1 MREKRWLLCF
11 LVAVCCTFST
21 WALPSQDKTVT
32 LNLHNVSIETVLD
45 AVKKQ
50 TGVNMLYNSQ
60 MFKGVPPVS
69 INAKNEKWEVALKL
83 ILNPQGFDYV
93 VKDGIVVVRKLQTEK
108 RDNRIRG
115 TVIDSNKEPIPGA
128 SIIVKGT
135 RTGTSTNIEGEFTLD
150 VKDDKVTL
158 EISFIGMKKQTL
170 QVDATRRKS
179 LEITLVDDVKTLE
192 DVVVTGYNNVRKTSF
207 TGSSTQISGDDLR
220 KVSQTNILGALQSFD
235 PSFRLMTN
243 NQFGSDPNALPEMY
257 IRGSSGIGVK
267 ELDRD
272 QLSKSNLENNPNL
285 PTFIMDGFEVSIE
298 KVYDLDPTRIESMT
312 ILKDA
317 AATAIYGSR
326 AANGVV
332 VITTVAPKPGEIR
345 VSYNFTGTLELPDLR
360 DYNLANAS
368 QKLEIE
374 RLAGLFE
381 KGNNNNIDTSQG
393 MNAYY
398 KKYAYI
404 QKGVDT
410 DWMSLPLQNAFDHKH
425 SVLYI
430 EGGTPNLRYGVD
442 ASYNGVN
449 GVMKGSGRDRYSIG
463 FSLDYRVK
471 QLQVK
476 NTVTF
481 GHTKS
486 KESPYGS
493 FSDYTRMQPYE
504 TPYEDDGTL
513 KQRMLYSISSS
524 SRTSNNPLYEATL
537 GNYEWSAYDELVNNL
552 SLNWYLNDYLTV
564 KGQFSVTKK
573 YASSEKFYDP
583 LSSKVSVYGESD
595 DAYLAGDLYTE
606 KGGNF
611 DWNTNAFLY
620 YTRSFHSKHNI
631 NVSVGWEAASSN
643 TDNTKAHYRGFPSGE
658 FNSLNYATEIY
669 KKPTRTENTTRR
681 ISTLATAN
689 YTWND
694 IYLADASVRFDGSSE
709 FGANQKWAP
718 FFSGGLGV
726 NVHNYAF
733 LKGNKDIN
741 KLKVRASY
749 GRTGKVNFPAY
760 AATTMYQSLFDE
772 WYITGYGAVLKALGN
787 KDLTWEKTDKYNIG
801 IETLFFN
808 QRLTVEAEYYYEKT
822 IDLINDF
829 GLSSTSGFSSYK
841 NNMGEILNKGFELQ
855 LRADV
860 FRDRNWTVALWG
872 NMAHNTNEILKI
884 SDSQKK
890 YNERVAAFYQKEIDK
905 QLTTNSSLSDA
916 NYSVPIPQYAEGQ
929 SLTSI
934 WAVRSLGIDP
944 TTGKE
949 IFLNRDGSVTDKW
962 DASQEVAVGNTEP
975 KFNGSFG
982 LNVTY
987 KNWSLFASF
996 LYEWGGQEYNQTLVD
1011 NVENANIKTG
1021 NADIQYSNVDKRVL
1035 TDRWKKPG
1043 DIAQFKDIKDSN
1055 LTTLPTSRF
1064 VQDKALLHLN
1074 SLTISYDFDR
1084 EWIKKHLRMNM
1095 LRLEANTSELIN
1107 WNSIRQE
1114 RGLSYPRSWKMSF
1127 SLKAQF

>member
-257 IRGSSGIGVK
+257 IRGRSGIGVK

-374 RLAGLFE
+374 RLSGLFE
-381 KGNNNNIDTSQG
+381 NGIDTAQG

-398 KKYAYI
+398 KKYALI
-404 QKGVDT
+404 QKGIDT

-425 SVLYI
+425 SVYI

-493 FSDYTRMQPYE
+493 FSEYTRMQPYE
-504 TPYEDDGTL
+504 APYEDDGTL
-513 KQRMLYSISSS
+513 KQGMDFSLSPSTRA
-524 SRTSNNPLYEATL
+524 SNNPLYEATL
-537 GNYEWSAYDELVNNL
+537 GNYEWNAYDELVNNL

-583 LSSKVSVYGESD
+583 LSSKVSVAGDSD

-606 KGGNF
+606 KGGSL

-631 NVSVGWEAASSN
+631 NVSVGWEAASTN
-643 TDNTKAHYRGFPSGE
+643 TDNTNAHYRGFPSGE
-658 FNSLNYATEIY
+658 FSSLNYATEVY

-718 FFSGGLGV
+718 FFSGGLGL
-726 NVHNYAF
+726 NIHNYPF
-733 LKGNKDIN
+733 LKGNKEIN

-787 KDLTWEKTDKYNIG
+787 KDLSWEKTDKYNIG

-829 GLSSTSGFSSYK
+829 SLSSTSGFSSYK
-841 NNMGEILNKGFELQ
+841 NNMGEILNQGFELQ

-860 FRDRNWTVALWG
+860 FRDRNWTVSLWG

-890 YNERVAAFYQKEIDK
+890 YNERVAAFYQKEIDR

-916 NYSVPIPQYAEGQ
+916 NYSVPIAQYAEGQ

-982 LNVTY
+982 LNLAY

-1021 NADIQYSNVDKRVL
+1021 NVDLRVL
-1035 TDRWKKPG
+1035 TDRWQKPG
-1043 DIAQFKDIKDSN
+1043 DIAQFKNIKDGN

-1074 SLTISYDFDR
+1074 SLTVSYDFDR

>member
-1 MREKRWLLCF
+1 M
-11 LVAVCCTFST
+11 
-21 WALPSQDKTVT
+21 
-32 LNLHNVSIETVLD
+32 
-45 AVKKQ
+45 
-50 TGVNMLYNSQ
+50 
-60 MFKGVPPVS
+60 
-69 INAKNEKWEVALKL
+69 

-93 VKDGIVVVRKLQTEK
+93 MKDGIVVIRKQQAEK
-108 RDNRIRG
+108 SDNRIRG
-115 TVIDSNKEPIPGA
+115 MVVDSNKEPIPGA

-150 VKDDKVTL
+150 VKGDKVII

-179 LEITLVDDVKTLE
+179 LEITLVDDVKTLD

-207 TGSSTQISGDDLR
+207 TGSSTQITGDDLR

-257 IRGSSGIGVK
+257 IRGRSGIGVK

-381 KGNNNNIDTSQG
+381 KGNNNNMDTSQG

-398 KKYAYI
+398 RKYALI
-404 QKGVDT
+404 QKGIDT

-425 SVLYI
+425 SVYI

-493 FSDYTRMQPYE
+493 FSEYTRMQPYE

-513 KQRMLYSISSS
+513 KQKMSYSLSPS

-537 GNYEWSAYDELVNNL
+537 GNYEWNAYDELVNNL

-564 KGQFSVTKK
+564 KGQFSITKK

-583 LSSKVSVYGESD
+583 LSSKVSVAGDSD

-606 KGGNF
+606 KGGSL

-620 YTRSFHSKHNI
+620 YTRSFHNKHNI
-631 NVSVGWEAASSN
+631 NISVGWEAASSN
-643 TDNTKAHYRGFPSGE
+643 TDNTKAQYRGFPSGE

-681 ISTLATAN
+681 ISALATAN

-726 NVHNYAF
+726 NVHNYTF

-787 KDLTWEKTDKYNIG
+787 KDLSWEKTDKYNVG

-860 FRDRNWTVALWG
+860 FRDRNWTVSLWG

-982 LNVTY
+982 LNITY

-1021 NADIQYSNVDKRVL
+1021 NVDLRVL

>member
-425 SVLYI
+425 SVYI

-829 GLSSTSGFSSYK
+829 GLSSTSSYK

-1021 NADIQYSNVDKRVL
+1021 NVDLRVL

>member
-1 MREKRWLLCF
+1 MRERRWLLCF
-11 LVAVCCTFST
+11 LVAMCCTLST

-32 LNLHNVSIETVLD
+32 LNLRNVSVETALD

-60 MFKGVPPVS
+60 MFKGVSPVS
-69 INAKNEKWEVALKL
+69 VNAKNERWEVALKL

-93 VKDGIVVVRKLQTEK
+93 VKDGIVVIRKMQTEK
-108 RDNRIRG
+108 RENRIRG
-115 TVIDSNKEPIPGA
+115 MVVDANREPIPGA

-150 VKDDKVTL
+150 VKNDKVTL
-158 EISFIGMKKQTL
+158 EVSFIGMKKQTL

-207 TGSSTQISGDDLR
+207 TGSSTQITGDDLR

-257 IRGSSGIGVK
+257 IRGRSGIGVK

-317 AATAIYGSR
+317 AATAVYGSR
-326 AANGVV
+326 AANGVI

-374 RLAGLFE
+374 RLAGLFD
-381 KGNNNNIDTSQG
+381 KGNNNNQSTSQG

-398 KKYAYI
+398 RKYALI
-404 QKGVDT
+404 QKGIDT

-425 SVLYI
+425 SVYI

-476 NTVTF
+476 NTVSF

-513 KQRMLYSISSS
+513 KQKMSYSQSPS

-537 GNYEWSAYDELVNNL
+537 GNYEWNAYDELVNNL

-564 KGQFSVTKK
+564 KGQFSITKK

-606 KGGNF
+606 RGGSL

-620 YTRSFHSKHNI
+620 YTRSFHNKHNI
-631 NVSVGWEAASSN
+631 NVSVGWEAAASN
-643 TDNTKAHYRGFPSGE
+643 TDNTNAHYRGFPSGE

-681 ISTLATAN
+681 ISALATAN

-726 NVHNYAF
+726 NIHNYAF

-760 AATTMYQSLFDE
+760 AATTMYQS
-772 WYITGYGAVLKALGN
+772 
-787 KDLTWEKTDKYNIG
+787 
-801 IETLFFN
+801 
-808 QRLTVEAEYYYEKT
+808 
-822 IDLINDF
+822 
-829 GLSSTSGFSSYK
+829 
-841 NNMGEILNKGFELQ
+841 
-855 LRADV
+855 
-860 FRDRNWTVALWG
+860 
-872 NMAHNTNEILKI
+872 
-884 SDSQKK
+884 
-890 YNERVAAFYQKEIDK
+890 
-905 QLTTNSSLSDA
+905 
-916 NYSVPIPQYAEGQ
+916 
-929 SLTSI
+929 
-934 WAVRSLGIDP
+934 
-944 TTGKE
+944 
-949 IFLNRDGSVTDKW
+949 
-962 DASQEVAVGNTEP
+962 
-975 KFNGSFG
+975 
-982 LNVTY
+982 
-987 KNWSLFASF
+987 
-996 LYEWGGQEYNQTLVD
+996 
-1011 NVENANIKTG
+1011 
-1021 NADIQYSNVDKRVL
+1021 
-1035 TDRWKKPG
+1035 
-1043 DIAQFKDIKDSN
+1043 
-1055 LTTLPTSRF
+1055 
-1064 VQDKALLHLN
+1064 
-1074 SLTISYDFDR
+1074 
-1084 EWIKKHLRMNM
+1084 
-1095 LRLEANTSELIN
+1095 
-1107 WNSIRQE
+1107 
-1114 RGLSYPRSWKMSF
+1114 
-1127 SLKAQF
+1127 

>member
-257 IRGSSGIGVK
+257 IRGRSGIGVK

-374 RLAGLFE
+374 RLSGLFE
-381 KGNNNNIDTSQG
+381 NGIDTAQG

-398 KKYAYI
+398 KKYALI
-404 QKGVDT
+404 QKGIDT

-425 SVLYI
+425 SVYI

-493 FSDYTRMQPYE
+493 FSEYTRMQPYE
-504 TPYEDDGTL
+504 APYEDDGTL
-513 KQRMLYSISSS
+513 KQGMDFSLSPSTRA
-524 SRTSNNPLYEATL
+524 SNNPLYEATL
-537 GNYEWSAYDELVNNL
+537 GNYEWNAYDELVNNL

-583 LSSKVSVYGESD
+583 LSSKVSVAGDSD

-606 KGGNF
+606 KGGSL

-631 NVSVGWEAASSN
+631 NVSVGWEAASTN
-643 TDNTKAHYRGFPSGE
+643 TDNTIAHYRGFPSGE
-658 FNSLNYATEIY
+658 FSSLNYATEVY

-718 FFSGGLGV
+718 FFSGGLGL
-726 NVHNYAF
+726 NIHNYPF
-733 LKGNKDIN
+733 LKGNKEIN

-787 KDLTWEKTDKYNIG
+787 KDLSWEKTDKYNIG

-829 GLSSTSGFSSYK
+829 SLSSTSGFSSYK
-841 NNMGEILNKGFELQ
+841 NNMGEILNQGFELQ

-860 FRDRNWTVALWG
+860 FRDRNWTVSLWG

-890 YNERVAAFYQKEIDK
+890 YNERVAAFYQKEIDQ

-916 NYSVPIPQYAEGQ
+916 NYSVPIAQYAEGQ

-982 LNVTY
+982 LNLAY

-1021 NADIQYSNVDKRVL
+1021 NVDLRVL
-1035 TDRWKKPG
+1035 TDRWQKPG
-1043 DIAQFKDIKDSN
+1043 DIAQFKNIKDGN

-1074 SLTISYDFDR
+1074 SLTVSYDFDR

>member
-1 MREKRWLLCF
+1 MRERRWLLCF
-11 LVAVCCTFST
+11 LVAMCCTLST

-32 LNLHNVSIETVLD
+32 LNLRNVSVETALD

-69 INAKNEKWEVALKL
+69 VNAKNERWEVALKL

-93 VKDGIVVVRKLQTEK
+93 VKDGIVVIRKMQTEK
-108 RDNRIRG
+108 RENRIRG
-115 TVIDSNKEPIPGA
+115 MVVDANREPIPGA

-150 VKDDKVTL
+150 VKNDKVTL
-158 EISFIGMKKQTL
+158 EVSFIGMKKQTL

-207 TGSSTQISGDDLR
+207 TGSSTQITGDDLR

-243 NQFGSDPNALPEMY
+243 NQFGSDPNA
-257 IRGSSGIGVK
+257 
-267 ELDRD
+267 
-272 QLSKSNLENNPNL
+272 
-285 PTFIMDGFEVSIE
+285 
-298 KVYDLDPTRIESMT
+298 DLDPTRIESMT

-317 AATAIYGSR
+317 AATAVYGSR
-326 AANGVV
+326 AANGVI

-374 RLAGLFE
+374 RLAGLFD
-381 KGNNNNIDTSQG
+381 KGNNNNQSTSQG

-398 KKYAYI
+398 RKYALI
-404 QKGVDT
+404 QKGIDT

-425 SVLYI
+425 SVYI

-476 NTVTF
+476 NTVSF

-513 KQRMLYSISSS
+513 KQKMSYSQSPS

-537 GNYEWSAYDELVNNL
+537 GNYEWNAYDELVNNL

-564 KGQFSVTKK
+564 KGQFSITKK

-606 KGGNF
+606 RGGSL

-620 YTRSFHSKHNI
+620 YTRSFHNKHNI
-631 NVSVGWEAASSN
+631 NVSVGWEAAASN
-643 TDNTKAHYRGFPSGE
+643 TDNTNAHYRGFPSGE

-681 ISTLATAN
+681 ISALATAN

-726 NVHNYAF
+726 NIHNYAF

-787 KDLTWEKTDKYNIG
+787 KDLTWEKTDKYNVG

-860 FRDRNWTVALWG
+860 FRDRNWTVSLWG

-890 YNERVAAFYQKEIDK
+890 YNERVTAFYQKEINN
-905 QLTTNSSLSDA
+905 QLSINSSLSDA
-916 NYSVPIPQYAEGQ
+916 NYSVPIPQYAEGE

-949 IFLNRDGSVTDKW
+949 IFLNRDGSVTDRW
-962 DASQEVAVGNTEP
+962 DASQEVVVGNTEP

-1021 NADIQYSNVDKRVL
+1021 NVDLRVL
-1035 TDRWKKPG
+1035 TDRWQKPG
-1043 DIAQFKDIKDSN
+1043 DIAQFKNIKDSD

-1074 SLTISYDFDR
+1074 SLTVSYDFDR

-1095 LRLEANTSELIN
+1095 LRLEANTSDLIN

-1114 RGLSYPRSWKMSF
+1114 RGLSYPRSWKVSF

>member
-425 SVLYI
+425 SVYI

-829 GLSSTSGFSSYK
+829 GLSSTSGFSSY
-841 NNMGEILNKGFELQ
+841 NMGEILNKGFELQ

-1021 NADIQYSNVDKRVL
+1021 NVDLRVL